1 MLLSQLLQREG
12 YRAESIPI
20 GMTEEMLTNVVDM
33 NPEVVCIS
41 ALPPF
46 AFNDARALYIRLRA
60 RLPKL
65 HIAICVW
72 HYEGDPTKGAARL
85 KMIAGHAVFT
95 TLGQAVQH
103 INFRLHDTVIATP
116 QS

>member
-1 MLLSQLLQREG
+1 MEK
-12 YRAESIPI
+12 AEQ
-20 GMTEEMLTNVVDM
+20 V
-33 NPEVVCIS
+33 
-41 ALPPF
+41 
-46 AFNDARALYIRLRA
+46 Y

-85 KMIAGHAVFT
+85 KMVADHAFFS

-103 INFRLHDTVIATP
+103 INFRLQENVIATP
-116 QS
+116 RS